1 MHGTPVLIMLM
12 TGTLSYSGAGHMFSN
27 DDKTT
32 LQTLY
37 WLVRFYEGK
46 GLHEKAEQIR
56 AQIDQELDDKL
67 EERRLAKCHHS
78 QAA

>member
-1 MHGTPVLIMLM
+1 MPGKPALFMLNA
-12 TGTLSYSGAGHMFSN
+12 GTLSYSGAGHMFSN

-67 EERRLAKCHHS
+67 EERRLASHHS
-78 QAA
+78 HAA